1 MIRAANEECCVH
13 AFHFQNPQSRAL
25 APFPLSLYPD
35 DVLIIFLAPI
45 VRHTGCSRKRVRET
59 LVRSV
64 RLRNTIVDWM
74 KLDRKGEQTLYIFPR
89 RLARLL
95 RQISEINIE
104 TPAPF
109 R

>member
-1 MIRAANEECCVH
+1 
-13 AFHFQNPQSRAL
+13 
-25 APFPLSLYPD
+25 
-35 DVLIIFLAPI
+35 
-45 VRHTGCSRKRVRET
+45 
-59 LVRSV
+59 
-64 RLRNTIVDWM
+64 M

-89 RLARLL
+89 RLAPLS